1 MTKPLH
7 RSFHS
12 SHPCVYKPAD
22 ILFCGIVSFNVCM
35 LMNGVDAEEG
45 GVLCYWLIILT
56 LFVGSSTPYLAR
68 E

>member
-1 MTKPLH
+1 ML
-7 RSFHS
+7 F
-12 SHPCVYKPAD
+12 VYKPAD

-68 E
+68 GFVE

>member
-1 MTKPLH
+1 ML
-7 RSFHS
+7 F
-12 SHPCVYKPAD
+12 VYKPAD

-68 E
+68 A